1 MLRHRQKERLIWAA
15 SVMAILG
22 LAAVALAISAAVLLV
37 TSFVA
42 VGLAAA
48 LITAL
53 VLCVFGGLWFAFPLT
68 QRR

>member
-1 MLRHRQKERLIWAA
+1 MLRHRQKERLIRAA

-42 VGLAAA
+42 VGLAAE

>member
-1 MLRHRQKERLIWAA
+1 MLRHRQKERLIRAA

-48 LITAL
+48 LITPL